1 MAFGIGMVPI
11 FEALHMKL
19 LAFSFLLKWN
29 DFDTL
34 PIFVFSV
41 RLCTLNYEP
50 QKKTRPYGGNQE

>member
-1 MAFGIGMVPI
+1 MVPM
-11 FEALHMKL
+11 FEALHMKF